1 MSFINRAY
9 AKFDAMMER
18 RTGIDLRLLYGFG
31 VPVVLTGLLV
41 ALGIAFAASTVTV
54 IALMMIEAVM
64 LVTVAIGFTRMLS
77 EPGEVADLGD

>member
-9 AKFDAMMER
+9 AKFDAVMAR

-41 ALGIAFAASTVTV
+41 SLGIAFAASTLTV

-64 LVTVAIGFTRMLS
+64 LATVAIGFTRMLS
-77 EPGEVADLGD
+77 ESGDVGDHGD